1 MTGPGNEVLRRL
13 RAGVLGVGAM
23 VLVLGTMTGCPQEEE
38 PEPVPER
45 APPPPPPPPP
55 PDPVTLGDVKRD
67 VEGTLGREVDARVH
81 FAQEHAPVSAGLAS
95 AVYRFA
101 DALAREDL
109 DAIERSLS
117 AEGRAV
123 FGMVRQE
130 WTQPQN
136 IEAVRVVFMDPA
148 ARTGETQMATVGFAV
163 QRPHGAELFM
173 FLGEG
178 TGGDWYFSALPSSD
192 EVRSTAS
199 AWDGAAAFGMGA
211 DFGIPQGIG
220 FGPDPDEA
228 GGGSEPSGDPGD
240 APDSGGGG
248 TSAPSGA

>member
-1 MTGPGNEVLRRL
+1 MTGPGNEMLKRL
-13 RAGVLGVGAM
+13 RAGVLGVAVFG
-23 VLVLGTMTGCPQEEE
+23 VVLGLLSGCGQEEE

-55 PDPVTLGDVKRD
+55 PDPVTLSDVKRE
-67 VEGTLGREVDARVH
+67 VERGLGREVDARVH

-95 AVYRFA
+95 AVLKFA

-109 DAIERSLS
+109 DGIERSMTS
-117 AEGRAV
+117 EGRAV
-123 FGMVRQE
+123 FRMVRQE

-136 IEAVRVVFMDPA
+136 IEAVRVVFMDPS
-148 ARTGETQMATVGFAV
+148 ARSGEAQFAMFGLAV

-173 FLGEG
+173 YMAEG
-178 TGGDWYFSALPSSD
+178 ATGDWYLNALSASD

-199 AWDGAAAFGMGA
+199 AWDGAGGVGMGA
-211 DFGIPQGIG
+211 DLGIPEGIG
-220 FGPDPDEA
+220 FGPDPDEER
-228 GGGSEPSGDPGD
+228 GTRDRSGESGEPGE
-240 APDSGGGG
+240 SGGGG